1 MEVLP
6 DPEYDVFP
14 GTHLWVRKV
23 LSQVR
28 STNLETL
35 VFTFDD
41 WAFRIGWSLVFDW
54 EAIVAF
60 VETYTLRSNSLRS
73 VKVVPRMTFDPDDMD
88 RATLDRVFQEERDVK
103 SGPLMAL
110 ENVGILEYLYACP

>member
-1 MEVLP
+1 MLAFFDVEVLP

-88 RATLDRVFQEERDVK
+88 RATLDRVFSRGERREVWTVDGTGECRD
-103 SGPLMAL
+103 S
-110 ENVGILEYLYACP
+110 